1 MTNFTEIV
9 DALSSKSPNER
20 NRAAIALMDI
30 ADSRA
35 IEPLVQAIE
44 KKSNRNC
51 RGSLIYALSAFDC
64 EGRFFQLFTWV
75 LEGGYEASIE
85 ALSIIRD
92 QKLKPTVIELKNCK
106 HLMATAVDV
115 DVKLLSELDDL
126 LKLKNG

>member
-1 MTNFTEIV
+1 
-9 DALSSKSPNER
+9 
-20 NRAAIALMDI
+20 MDI

-44 KKSNRNC
+44 KKSNHNC

-64 EGRFFQLFTWV
+64 EGRFLQLFTWA

-85 ALSIIRD
+85 ALCIIKD
-92 QKLKPTVIELKNCK
+92 QKLKPTEIELKNCK
-106 HLMATAVDV
+106 YLMAAAADV

-126 LKLKNG
+126 LTP